1 MLLDRKQIISPA
13 PQILFIVFIFVCQ
26 LLRPIQIR
34 AQDFVLEEDITFGK
48 GDDVDLK
55 LDLARPETG
64 KGPFPALVYI
74 FGSGWGD
81 WTGGSRTRCHLGIM
95 QAAQRGYVAVTVDHR
110 RTAVKEKGKTK
121 FLFPAQLYDVKC
133 AIRWLRANADRYN
146 IDSKHIGAVGWS
158 SGGHLALMLG
168 LTEASDGLEGDC
180 GDKEYSSRVQAVVS
194 AGGPTELASMYNET
208 KSLDERRVLVEFLG
222 GNPQELPDQYARAS
236 PINYV
241 KNDAPP
247 ILTIHGD
254 IDADVPLKQAYLLD
268 AKMKE
273 LGASH
278 TLIIQKN
285 SEHTDF
291 TADPVVLDFFDKYLK

>member
-1 MLLDRKQIISPA
+1 
-13 PQILFIVFIFVCQ
+13 
-26 LLRPIQIR
+26 
-34 AQDFVLEEDITFGK
+34 
-48 GDDVDLK
+48 
-55 LDLARPETG
+55 
-64 KGPFPALVYI
+64 
-74 FGSGWGD
+74 
-81 WTGGSRTRCHLGIM
+81 
-95 QAAQRGYVAVTVDHR
+95 
-110 RTAVKEKGKTK
+110 
-121 FLFPAQLYDVKC
+121 
-133 AIRWLRANADRYN
+133 
-146 IDSKHIGAVGWS
+146 
-158 SGGHLALMLG
+158 
-168 LTEASDGLEGDC
+168 
-180 GDKEYSSRVQAVVS
+180 
-194 AGGPTELASMYNET
+194 MYNET